1 MLTSNSRTRF
11 ISWQELEEMIVSL
24 SQEVPFSDIAYID
37 ERSQIPAVMLQYRT
51 GGDMDISGKRF
62 SIFSGTDVDVCLF
75 KIEYDDTAL
84 HNTYEGVC
92 YETITIQLDE
102 QPPQII
108 MPWEKV

>member
-75 KIEYDDTAL
+75 KIFNEDEAKYSKWDGIFFEEIIVPI
-84 HNTYEGVC
+84 N
-92 YETITIQLDE
+92 E
-102 QPPQII
+102 QPPEII